1 MTKTDHSHATLSI
14 LMPAYNERAYL
25 RTCVERVL
33 AAPLPHGLQRE
44 LIIVDDASTDG
55 TDNLVRELASQHPD
69 RIRAFFQEKN
79 QGKGA
84 AIRRAIQE
92 MKGLYAIFQDSD
104 LEYDPNEYA
113 KVLEPLLKGYADV
126 VYGSRFAASPMRR
139 VLNYH
144 HQVGNL
150 ILTHASNVFTGLNL
164 TDMETC
170 YKAFRTD
177 ILKTIPIRS
186 DRFGLEP
193 EITAKVAKRNCIV
206 YEVPISYHGRT
217 YAEGKKIGWKDGLSA
232 IHTIIKF
239 WLLDDCID
247 EHYGHDVLESLSDA
261 RHFNRWMAEI
271 IEPHLG
277 NSTLEVGSGIGNIT
291 RVLPKRDRLT
301 ATDMD
306 PVYLELLKDT
316 YADHDLVDVQKLD
329 LTSDEDFAAL
339 AGRTYDSVVC
349 LNVLEHIEDDLAAL
363 KRMYTLLAPG
373 GRLILLVPQY
383 PKLYGTYDKHLHHF
397 RRYNR
402 EDAVRLLETAGYT
415 VAKSFNFNA
424 FAIPGWWANSCL
436 LKRETMGR
444 YQIKIFDMLVP
455 LLKPLEAL
463 LPLPGLSLVC
473 IARKPSPST
482 ISDICSSNYR

>member
-1 MTKTDHSHATLSI
+1 MTKTDHSHAKLSI
-14 LMPAYNERAYL
+14 LMSAYNERAYL
-25 RTCVERVL
+25 RTCVGRVL
-33 AAPLPHGLQRE
+33 AAPLPDGLQRE

-55 TDNLVRELASQHPD
+55 TTDLVRELAGQHPD
-69 RIRAFFQEKN
+69 SIRAFFQEKN

-84 AIRRAIQE
+84 AIRRAIEE
-92 MKGLYAIFQDSD
+92 MSGQYAIFQDSD

-150 ILTHASNVFTGLNL
+150 ILTHVSNFFTGLNL

-170 YKAFRTD
+170 YKAFNAD
-177 ILKTIPIRS
+177 ILKTIPSRC
-186 DRFGLEP
+186 DRFGIEP
-193 EITAKVAKRNCIV
+193 EITAKIAKRNCVV
-206 YEVPISYHGRT
+206 YEVPVSYHGRT
-217 YAEGKKIGWKDGLSA
+217 YSEGKKIGWKDGFSA
-232 IHTIIKF
+232 LHKIIKF

-247 EHYGHDVLESLSDA
+247 ARYGHDVLDSLSDA
-261 RHFNRWMAEI
+261 RHFNRWMADV

-277 NSTLEVGSGIGNIT
+277 NNILEVGSGIGNIT

-306 PVYLELLKDT
+306 PVYLELLENA

-329 LTSDEDFAAL
+329 LTSDADFDAL
-339 AGRTYDSVVC
+339 GERAYDTVVC

-363 KRMYTLLAPG
+363 KRMRRLLVPG

-383 PKLYGTYDKHLHHF
+383 RWLYGSYDKHLHHF

-402 EDAVRLLETAGYT
+402 ADAVRLLESAGYG
-415 VAKSFNFNA
+415 VEKNFNFNVL
-424 FAIPGWWANSCL
+424 AILGWWVNSCL
-436 LKRETMGR
+436 LKRETMGC

-455 LLKPLEAL
+455 LVKPLETL
-463 LPLPGLSLVC
+463 LLLPGLSLVC
-473 IARKPSPST
+473 IARNPAPSEVSV
-482 ISDICSSNYR
+482 S